1 MVKEAKPIY
10 DGLKSGTMYGFPRDH
25 RYSFLDIQFIVNS
38 ENLGRVGTQ
47 VDLYS
52 KQIQATNMGEAKLI
66 VYPDQSGIFFKE
78 ESPLSDRFILKSL
91 VQNVSG
97 PIASAKESGKINI
110 AYQYTNSTGNLVGGR
125 RRRSRIQRHSQRRL
139 SHRK

>member
-1 MVKEAKPIY
+1 MVKEAEPIY
-10 DGLKSGTMYGFPRDH
+10 DGLKAGTMYGFPIRH
-25 RYSFLDIQFIVNS
+25 RYSLADIQFIVNS
-38 ENLGRVGTQ
+38 ENMGRIGTQ

-91 VQNVSG
+91 VKNISNS
-97 PIASAKESGKINI
+97 IESAKESGKLNA
-110 AYQYTNSTGNLVGGR
+110 AYQYTNSAGVLVGGR
-125 RRRSRIQRHSQRRL
+125 RNRSRIQRHRRRV
-139 SHRK
+139 SNRK